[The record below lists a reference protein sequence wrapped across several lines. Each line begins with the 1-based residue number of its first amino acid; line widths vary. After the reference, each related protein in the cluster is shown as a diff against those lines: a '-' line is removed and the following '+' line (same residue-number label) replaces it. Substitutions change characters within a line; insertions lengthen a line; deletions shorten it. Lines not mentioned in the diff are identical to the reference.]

1 MRVGILLT
9 CGKRL
14 HDRIISLRREDISH
28 KDSLTPSLFIGVT
41 YQAKKVS
48 GQCICITCI
57 GLTSVTRFL
66 ELFWRIATII
76 IIIMF
81 YFFILLIIIIFHI
94 SWEIN
99 NNSKTIVFV
108 FQVDEYFPNVV
119 PLYQYKWILSL
130 SVAVQEMTRN
140 GKCILFSVSSVKQL
154 SSVDLWNVY
163 PYLIL

>member
-1 MRVGILLT
+1 MTVGILLT

-41 YQAKKVS
+41 YQAKKVG

-66 ELFWRIATII
+66 ELFWRIAII

-99 NNSKTIVFV
+99 NKSKTIVFV
-108 FQVDEYFPNVV
+108 FQVDEYFPTVV
-119 PLYQYKWILSL
+119 PVYQYKWILSL
-130 SVAVQEMTRN
+130 SVAVQEMTKN
-140 GKCILFSVSSVKQL
+140 GKFMLLSV
-154 SSVDLWNVY
+154 NN
-163 PYLIL
+163 